1 MNKNLFLLVALCF
14 TTNCLFSQN
23 VGDIVTLTADVP
35 TTGSTLA
42 VSANVLSP
50 LIQNSSTNVLSSTWS
65 YKVISI
71 DSGSNTVK
79 LRALDFK
86 PLKDKTK
93 KAYKEKYGVDKV
105 DLADVYNY
113 KIYTISKTD
122 FDAYAKANEKIE
134 KKEILSFGIL
144 TLPFKARPQ
153 DDFSFNSEFNLNTT
167 LNIRLKSFA
176 DTSINLQLGG
186 GIGTVGLN
194 TSNAD
199 GLSEDEAQDVSTLTL
214 LSGLMVEYKNV
225 QVGLYL
231 GADNINNQSNYKWKS
246 NGNVWFGF
254 GVGYDLFNLAVSEKK
269 NDQSNSQK

>member
-1 MNKNLFLLVALCF
+1 MKKNLFLLLALCF
-14 TTNCLFSQN
+14 ASNFLFSQN
-23 VGDIVTLTADVP
+23 IGDIITLTADVP

-42 VSANVLSP
+42 VSSNVLGSQM
-50 LIQNSSTNVLSSTWS
+50 QNSSTNILSSIWS

-71 DSGSNTVK
+71 DNANSTVQ

-93 KAYKEKYGVDKV
+93 KKYKKKYGVDKV

-113 KIYTISKTD
+113 KIYTISKAD
-122 FDAYAKANEKIE
+122 FDSYAQAKEKIE
-134 KKEILSFGIL
+134 KKERLSFGIL

-153 DDFSFNSEFNLNTT
+153 EDFSFDSEFNLNTT

-176 DTSINLQLGG
+176 DTSVNLQLGG

-214 LSGLMVEYKNV
+214 LSGLMLEHKNV
-225 QVGLYL
+225 QVGLYF

-246 NGNVWFGF
+246 NGNIWFGF
-254 GVGYDLFNLAVSEKK
+254 GVGYDLFNIAVSEKK